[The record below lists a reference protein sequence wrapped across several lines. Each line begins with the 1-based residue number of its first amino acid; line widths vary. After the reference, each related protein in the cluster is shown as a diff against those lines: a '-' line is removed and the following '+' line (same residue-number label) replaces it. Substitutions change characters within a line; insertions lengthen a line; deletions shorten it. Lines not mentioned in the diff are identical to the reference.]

1 MTPGELEIPLKSPYI
16 PMKDVD
22 FDICYY
28 LSIFPEGFEC
38 NTCSI
43 ISDQIIECVNCHQ
56 LVCKE
61 CAANFTGF
69 KNKSIEND
77 NFCCTV
83 CPYYGV
89 MLNQNK
95 ILEDIFKILKF

>member
-1 MTPGELEIPLKSPYI
+1 M
-16 PMKDVD
+16 
-22 FDICYY
+22 
-28 LSIFPEGFEC
+28 
-38 NTCSI
+38 
-43 ISDQIIECVNCHQ
+43 
-56 LVCKE
+56 VCKE